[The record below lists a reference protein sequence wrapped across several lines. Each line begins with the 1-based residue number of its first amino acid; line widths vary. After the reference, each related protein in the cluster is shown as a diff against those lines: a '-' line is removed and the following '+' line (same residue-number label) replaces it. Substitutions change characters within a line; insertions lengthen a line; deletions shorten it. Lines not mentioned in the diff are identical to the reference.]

1 MKKLAL
7 LLSLALSFSAIADD
21 HAPTSSYLVESIPFT
36 LKDGKTMADMMAM
49 KDEFAAVA
57 QASGLQYSAFVM
69 TPHYMSQSSAPIAG
83 SFDAVWLGFSPS
95 ATAIGAGYEGYMENG
110 QELEAKFDELRT
122 MNQRSLM
129 RGEMVHEGDPSDG
142 GFGMFR
148 TCTLNDGAD
157 MDELRAALKARGAA
171 FEKAGATASTHMWY
185 GGIGIPM
192 KCRAL
197 SSSCASSRVWK
208 HGDKP
213 LTGILPVTLQRKKD
227 FLMRLPPADLFGPI
241 SEHPST
247 LRALVKY

>member
-21 HAPTSSYLVESIPFT
+21 HAPTSSYLVESIPFK

-49 KDEFAAVA
+49 QDEFAAVA

-83 SFDAVWLGFSPS
+83 SFDAVWLGYSPS
-95 ATAIGAGYEGYMENG
+95 ATAIGAGFEGYMENG
-110 QELEAKFDELRT
+110 QELEAKFDEIRT
-122 MNQRSLM
+122 MSQRSLM
-129 RGEMVHEGDPSDG
+129 RGEMVHAGDPSDG

-157 MDELRAALKARGAA
+157 TDDLRAALKARGAA

-185 GGIGIPM
+185 GGIGIPNEM
-192 KCRAL
+192 QGSVIIVRIFPSMEAWGQAFDRYFAGDFAKEERLLTETATCGPVRTYFGTPFY
-197 SSSCASSRVWK
+197 SASA
-208 HGDKP
+208 G
-213 LTGILPVTLQRKKD
+213 
-227 FLMRLPPADLFGPI
+227 
-241 SEHPST
+241 
-247 LRALVKY
+247 

>member
-21 HAPTSSYLVESIPFT
+21 HAPTSSYLVESIPFK

-49 KDEFAAVA
+49 QDEFAAVA

-95 ATAIGAGYEGYMENG
+95 ATAIGAGFEGYMENG
-110 QELEAKFDELRT
+110 QELEAKFDEIRT
-122 MNQRSLM
+122 MSQRSLM
-129 RGEMVHEGDPSDG
+129 RGEMVHAGDPSDG

-157 MDELRAALKARGAA
+157 TDDLRAALKARGAA

-185 GGIGIPM
+185 GGIGIPN
-192 KCRAL
+192 AL
-197 SSSCASSRVWK
+197 QGAVIVARIFPSIEAWGQGYDMYFAGDFSEENALLAKAASC
-208 HGDKP
+208 G
-213 LTGILPVTLQRKKD
+213 PVRTYIGTP
-227 FLMRLPPADLFGPI
+227 FYVAAPG
-241 SEHPST
+241 
-247 LRALVKY
+247 